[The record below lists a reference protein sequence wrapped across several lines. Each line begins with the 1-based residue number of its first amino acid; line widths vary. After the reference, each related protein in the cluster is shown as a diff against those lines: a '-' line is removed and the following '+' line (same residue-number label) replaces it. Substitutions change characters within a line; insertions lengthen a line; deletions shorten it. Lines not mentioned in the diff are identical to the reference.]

1 MAKTAAAAIQSS
13 AISPPA
19 IVDAATGISRHAAS
33 KPSYLFQAL
42 VTPSKRGDPRYTFEC
57 SVFKVHN
64 DHGFGDNNIICSER
78 RGRKG
83 SCNDDDSKK
92 VDDDSTNGIKKG
104 KSDDDILASATLAI
118 EPKFIHQCGS
128 VGHVINIYIREG
140 GGRGTVSVKE
150 QRSLG
155 CYKCL
160 IDANESLAKELKDL
174 VLAPVVAPTIG
185 AGVLTTM
192 IKIKGR
198 RGEDNDEAEEDEKQK
213 TVAAPSSSIVPS
225 SSSSSPSSSPTTAT
239 TTTTTTA
246 VPSVMMKT
254 KPIFSCHRITS
265 DDFDKGFLELLAQLT
280 VVGVIS
286 SKLFQDQLKAIDN
299 EDSKQASGQII
310 TKNYCR
316 VDYKFSYRAIQL
328 GCEAS
333 SNRKDYICIDSTTVP
348 EWPKL
353 VATGTLLV
361 LKHRRRR
368 RRRRRRRS
376 RQGSS
381 AATTSSDLKTK
392 EAAEQKDGDDN
403 NNYSDKKR
411 NSYQE
416 NDNNEDYNEDD
427 DIDQEEI
434 INVGHIEDVVVDRQ
448 IRGQGLG
455 KFILSS
461 ILSLALDKNC
471 QCCIL
476 NCDRKNIPFY
486 KKCGFEEK
494 LIGMAHYF

>member
-78 RGRKG
+78 RRRKG

-150 QRSLG
+150 QRLQAIQSLLDCVHEKARSLG

-174 VLAPVVAPTIG
+174 GTYKIKGVQMCMELLQLSSQGEKKPRKRSSKRDNKASFPPSSSSDVTALSTSVLAPVVAPTIG

-239 TTTTTTA
+239 TTTTTTTA

-286 SKLFQDQLKAIDN
+286 SKLFQDQLKAID
-299 EDSKQASGQII
+299 SHTGQYSLVVRHPQIGRI
-310 TKNYCR
+310 VSENYHQI
-316 VDYKFSYRAIQL
+316 KM
-328 GCEAS
+328 
-333 SNRKDYICIDSTTVP
+333 TT
-348 EWPKL
+348 
-353 VATGTLLV
+353 
-361 LKHRRRR
+361 
-368 RRRRRRRS
+368 
-376 RQGSS
+376 
-381 AATTSSDLKTK
+381 TTS
-392 EAAEQKDGDDN
+392 
-403 NNYSDKKR
+403 R
-411 NSYQE
+411 N
-416 NDNNEDYNEDD
+416 
-427 DIDQEEI
+427 
-434 INVGHIEDVVVDRQ
+434 
-448 IRGQGLG
+448 
-455 KFILSS
+455 
-461 ILSLALDKNC
+461 
-471 QCCIL
+471 
-476 NCDRKNIPFY
+476 
-486 KKCGFEEK
+486 
-494 LIGMAHYF
+494 